1 MLDSGHGVLT
11 KKASMPA
18 VSSNFHTQ
26 KHARKSKLADNIPS
40 YNLKGSPQTQP
51 RGVKQK
57 SIGVSNNFVTP
68 FMDKESSYKAPT
80 GGVAH

>member
-18 VSSNFHTQ
+18 GSSNFHTQ